1 MNEGNKFGICVKFNR
16 HIRDGWCLMETKLE
30 FVDVYV
36 PESVVRKFSAVV
48 HKSITHGDLNGNAS
62 EQHLT
67 TTVGDRRQTKKVM
80 LKVRV
85 GENVGR

>member
-1 MNEGNKFGICVKFNR
+1 
-16 HIRDGWCLMETKLE
+16 LE
-30 FVDVYV
+30 FVDVYM
-36 PESVVRKFSAVV
+36 PEGVGRKFSAVV
-48 HKSITHGDLNGNAS
+48 NESITHGDLNGNAS